1 MSAWAIVSS
10 KGSGTEL
17 AVCLLDVL
25 DRGILLSASAAVAE
39 LICCEQTY
47 SRQLQIGIVISLD
60 IGLHH
65 DPDETVAS
73 QQ

>member
-1 MSAWAIVSS
+1 MSAWAIVLS

-17 AVCLLDVL
+17 AVCLLNVL

-39 LICCEQTY
+39 LTSCEQTY
-47 SRQLQIGIVISLD
+47 GRQFQIGIVISFD

-65 DPDETVAS
+65 DPDKTVAS